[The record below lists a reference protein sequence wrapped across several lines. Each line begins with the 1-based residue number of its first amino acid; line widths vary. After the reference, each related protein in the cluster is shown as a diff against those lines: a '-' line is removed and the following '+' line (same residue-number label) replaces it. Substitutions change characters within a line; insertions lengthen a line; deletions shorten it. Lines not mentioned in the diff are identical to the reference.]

1 MTRVAKE
8 SVCNPPELPGPSGPE
23 RSADIC
29 NNLHP
34 GILHV
39 VLRIEEVRVSGLT
52 GCGMRGHGH
61 KHSEGASVLLVT
73 ESDTF
78 PTACSY
84 FSPLYKKAEA
94 QRG

>member
-1 MTRVAKE
+1 ML
-8 SVCNPPELPGPSGPE
+8 CDPPEFPVPSRPE

-29 NNLHP
+29 NNLPP

-39 VLRIEEVRVSGLT
+39 VLKIEEVRVSGLM
-52 GCGMRGHGH
+52 GYGMQGHEH
-61 KHSEGASVLLVT
+61 KHSKGASALLFV

-84 FSPLYKKAEA
+84 FSPLYKEAEA